1 MTGLYGGSFDPPHNG
16 HVALVRAAL
25 AHFPLDSLVV
35 LVAEQP
41 GHRPPPDAPAEA
53 RMRMARA
60 AFPDL
65 EVELDPYLWTV
76 DMLRARKW
84 DDPIFLIGADQ
95 LEALS
100 SWKEP
105 EAVLELA
112 RLGVATRP
120 GYSAQTDNE
129 RIELF
134 EMPPID
140 VSSSEVRRRVAA
152 GEPIDDLVPPAVA
165 ELLAGLAVYRR

>member
-25 AHFPLDSLVV
+25 AHFPLDRLVI

-41 GHRPPPDAPAEA
+41 GHKPPGAPAEM
-53 RMRMARA
+53 RLRMARA
-60 AFPDL
+60 AFPDRD
-65 EVELDPYLWTV
+65 VQLDPYTRTV

-95 LEALS
+95 LES
-100 SWKEP
+100 FPSWKEP
-105 EAVLELA
+105 DAVLALA

-120 GYSAQTDNE
+120 GYSAQADAG

-134 EMPPID
+134 EMPPLD

-152 GEPIDDLVPPAVA
+152 GDPIDDLVPPAVA
-165 ELLAGLAVYRR
+165 ELISDLGVYRR